1 MYPHVSM
8 HPHTRTKAHTQTDTG
23 THKHRATSAYL
34 PKTTGREITEDDK
47 VLDGKVE
54 RTLNGDL

>member
-1 MYPHVSM
+1 M

-34 PKTTGREITEDDK
+34 PKTTGRDIIEDGK
-47 VLDGKVE
+47 VLDGKAE
-54 RTLNGDL
+54 RTVSGDL